1 MKRYSFL
8 LLVLPMLIA
17 CGENRD
23 GSEEQLVEVADSF
36 SLGYFNYDLQKAK
49 RFCTDDSEKWLQFI
63 ASNIQQEDVDI
74 LRQQEVSATVEVGE
88 VSYTGD
94 SSAVV
99 NITVQHFLKMDSIGK
114 TGVMTDEAD
123 FKLNADIHN
132 GRWYIRM
139 EGPLRSEKRSHD

>member
-8 LLVLPMLIA
+8 LLALPMLMA
-17 CGENRD
+17 CSGSKD
-23 GSEEQLVEVADSF
+23 GSEEQLKEVADSF
-36 SLGYFNYDLQKAK
+36 SVGYFNYDLQKAK
-49 RFCTDDSEKWLQFI
+49 RFSTDDSEKWLQYI

-74 LRQQEVSATVEVGE
+74 LRQQELPATVQVGE

-94 SSAVV
+94 SSAIVD
-99 NITVQHFLKMDSIGK
+99 ITVEHFLKLDSMGK
-114 TGVMTDEAD
+114 AGQMTDEAA
-123 FKLNADIHN
+123 FRLNAHIHN

>member
-123 FKLNADIHN
+123 FRLNAHIHN

>member
-17 CGENRD
+17 CGESRD

-36 SLGYFNYDLQKAK
+36 SVGYFNYDLQKAK

-74 LRQQEVSATVEVGE
+74 LRQQEESATVEVGE

-132 GRWYIRM
+132 GRWFIRM